1 MVVVGA
7 TGVVGVGVG
16 AVVAVGVAGVVA
28 GVVGVG
34 VVVAVGVG
42 AVVAVG
48 VAVVVAVGVAVV
60 VVVGVGVGVAVGMS
74 LTTLIE
80 SAKAAHER
88 NDAVMEFIRIAN
100 PRVILE
106 LCVLLEKCKDALCDT
121 EASGKH
127 HDAFEA
133 IQRFEES
140 R

>member
-42 AVVAVG
+42 A
-48 VAVVVAVGVAVV
+48 VVAVGVAVV